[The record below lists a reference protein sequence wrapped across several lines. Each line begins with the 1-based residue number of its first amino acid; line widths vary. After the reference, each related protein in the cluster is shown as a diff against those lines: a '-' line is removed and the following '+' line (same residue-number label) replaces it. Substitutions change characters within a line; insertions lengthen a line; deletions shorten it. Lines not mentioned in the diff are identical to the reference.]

1 MSRRRIEQGASG
13 AGSFSLRALQA
24 APPAPVAAPAGA
36 VRRLGAPPSVPVQA
50 PALNF
55 RFNTITGAIPQ
66 APKPP
71 EPPWKTFEPA
81 GDSRRERK
89 EPDRL
94 EGGRAPNPVELKRQF
109 EEMREKGDTRP
120 PSEAFKR
127 QKA

>member
-1 MSRRRIEQGASG
+1 MSDTAPTEQEP
-13 AGSFSLRALQA
+13 
-24 APPAPVAAPAGA
+24 APPPAKKPKVA
-36 VRRLGAPPSVPVQA
+36 
-50 PALNF
+50 
-55 RFNTITGAIPQ
+55 
-66 APKPP
+66 KPP